1 MGYEENVRRVTPYVP
16 GEQPAGK
23 VIKLN
28 TNESPYPPSP
38 KVVKALNEL
47 NWEDMKKYP
56 EQGGTSLLAA
66 VASYYG
72 VKPENVFAGAGSDDV
87 LALCFLT
94 FFNGGKKIL
103 FPDITYSFYDVWA
116 SVYGIPYETVP
127 LREDFT
133 IDPEGYKGK
142 ENGGIVIANPNAP
155 TSIAEGLDVI
165 EEIVSANPDV
175 MVIVDEAYIDFGGE
189 SALPL
194 LKTYDNLMVVQTMSK
209 SRCLAGMRVGF
220 AIGSEKAIKYLDD
233 VKNSVNSYAMNT
245 PSILAGKA
253 AIEDDAYFRETTGK
267 IIATRERV
275 KEELKA
281 LGFDFPD
288 SKANFIFASHEGVK
302 EKETRAEFAKRVF
315 ETLRSKGIYVR
326 YFNKPRINE
335 SLRIT
340 VGSDEE
346 MDILLREIKNI
357 INP

>member
-16 GEQPAGK
+16 GEQPSGK

-38 KVVKALNEL
+38 KVVEVLKETP
-47 NWEDMKKYP
+47 WEDLKKYP
-56 EQGGTSLLAA
+56 EQGGYSLLSAIAA
-66 VASYYG
+66 YYG
-72 VKPENVFAGAGSDDV
+72 VRPENVFAGAGSDDV
-87 LALCFLT
+87 LALSFLT

-133 IDPEGYKGK
+133 IDPDDYKGK
-142 ENGGIVIANPNAP
+142 DNGGIVIANPNAP
-155 TSIAEGLDVI
+155 TSVSAGLDVI
-165 EEIVSANPDV
+165 EDIISSNPDV
-175 MVIVDEAYIDFGGE
+175 MVIVDEAYVDFGGT

-194 LKTYDNLMVVQTMSK
+194 LKKYDNLLVVQTMSK

-233 VKNSVNSYAMNT
+233 VKNSVNSYTMNT
-245 PSILAGKA
+245 ASILAGKA
-253 AIEDDAYFRETTGK
+253 AIEDDAYFRETRDR
-267 IIATRERV
+267 IVATRERV
-275 KEELKA
+275 KKEFKDLR
-281 LGFDFPD
+281 FDFPD
-288 SKANFIFASHEGVK
+288 SRTNFIFASHEGTR
-302 EKETRAEFAKRVF
+302 ENETRAEFAKRAF
-315 ETLRSKGIYVR
+315 ETLKSKGIYVR

-335 SLRIT
+335 YLRIT

-346 MDILLREIKNI
+346 MDILISELKEI